1 MVLPAPKGIRD
12 SGIYLLLFPF
22 ELSLQPC
29 GVLVQCLFLLVLCGL
44 HNGRGLSCGI
54 LFYLRKDRFKRHLA
68 SYALKHQER
77 YQEAENGVELHEK
90 GVLACVEKGLSV
102 RQGNLHEGLDDYPD
116 QSFDAVILSHTL
128 PYINDPAETIC
139 EMLRVGNRAIITFPN
154 FGYWRYRLELLILG
168 RMPNPPEL
176 PSPWEAGP
184 RPRPMTLYDF
194 EFLCTREGIPIAQ
207 IIHLYHGRK
216 IEPRWGQ
223 NLRASTV
230 IFELR

>member
-1 MVLPAPKGIRD
+1 MTFVLRPDLQAVANLIHPNEKVLDLGCGD
-12 SGIYLLLFPF
+12 GALLSYLQV
-22 ELSLQPC
+22 EKN
-29 GVLVQCLFLLVLCGL
+29 VKT
-44 HNGRGLSCGI
+44 R
-54 LFYLRKDRFKRHLA
+54 
-68 SYALKHQER
+68 
-77 YQEAENGVELHEK
+77 GVELHEK
-90 GVLACVEKGLSV
+90 GVMACVEKGLSV